1 MDKFKKYR
9 KIRGRL
15 EFISFMI
22 AVIIGNGISSYLG
35 ISSDRK
41 LISLDTALNLVIIL
55 VISFVLN
62 VIAIRI
68 ADNWYAKNKDK

>member
-15 EFISFMI
+15 EFISFMV